1 MLPMFFAFA
10 LMGTNQFGA
19 VIATCS
25 AAVGFVIIA
34 LTVRSG
40 ISRKENI
47 ELENE
52 NFNAS
57 ALLAK

>member
-1 MLPMFFAFA
+1 MSV
-10 LMGTNQFGA
+10 NHIA
-19 VIATCS
+19 VIATGS
-25 AAVGFVIIA
+25 AAIGFVIIA

-52 NFNAS
+52 NFTAS